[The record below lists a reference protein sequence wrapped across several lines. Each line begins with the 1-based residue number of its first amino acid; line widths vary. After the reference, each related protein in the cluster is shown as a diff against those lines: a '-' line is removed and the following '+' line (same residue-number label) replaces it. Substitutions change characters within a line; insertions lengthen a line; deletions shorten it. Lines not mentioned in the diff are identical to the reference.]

1 MSTAPHRT
9 GKPLRVE
16 ALIFT
21 GAALFFIVIAV
32 IYGLLTTW
40 EPVGATAL
48 FLLAGL
54 GGLTGMYL
62 LVLGNRIDPRP
73 EDDPFADIS
82 DGAGEVGVFSP
93 WSWWPLVLGLATA
106 LVFLGLVLGAWV
118 AAVGAVL
125 GIIGLVGLVYEFSR
139 GQHAH

>member
-1 MSTAPHRT
+1 MSDLPHGGRR
-9 GKPLRVE
+9 PLRTE
-16 ALIFT
+16 ALIFV
-21 GAALFFIVIAV
+21 GAAVFFAVIAV

-54 GGLTGMYL
+54 GGLTGIYL

-73 EDDPFADIS
+73 EDDPFADIEV
-82 DGAGEVGVFSP
+82 GAGEVGVFSP
-93 WSWWPLVLGLATA
+93 WSWWPLVLGIATA
-106 LVFLGLVLGAWV
+106 LLFLGLAVGAWV
-118 AAVGAVL
+118 AAIGAVL
-125 GIIGLVGLVYEFSR
+125 AVIGLVGLVYEFSR

>member
-1 MSTAPHRT
+1 MSDLPHGGR
-9 GKPLRVE
+9 KPLRTE
-16 ALIFT
+16 ALIFV
-21 GAALFFIVIAV
+21 GAAVFFAVIAV

-54 GGLTGMYL
+54 GGLTGIYL

-73 EDDPFADIS
+73 EDDPFADIE

-93 WSWWPLVLGLATA
+93 WSWWPLVLGIAVA
-106 LVFLGLVLGAWV
+106 LLFLGLVVGAWV
-118 AAVGAVL
+118 SALGAVL
-125 GIIGLVGLVYEFSR
+125 GIIGLVGQIYEFSR

>member
-1 MSTAPHRT
+1 MSDLPHGGR
-9 GKPLRVE
+9 KPLRTE
-16 ALIFT
+16 ALLFV
-21 GAALFFIVIAV
+21 GAAVLFAVIAV

-40 EPVGATAL
+40 EPVGSTAL

-54 GGLTGMYL
+54 GGLTGIYL

-73 EDDPFADIS
+73 EDDPFADIE

-93 WSWWPLVLGLATA
+93 WSWWPLVLGIAVA
-106 LVFLGLVLGAWV
+106 LLFLGLAVGAWV
-118 AAVGAVL
+118 AALGAVL
-125 GIIGLVGLVYEFSR
+125 GIIGLVGQIYEFSR